1 MKQIYQVTHVELQN
15 LQPKSDVYL
24 RVKMD
29 ISGRQSVWSH
39 WVNVSMPPPCEFAKS
54 LMRKLYII
62 NYYYYCY
69 YYYYCCYYCCY
80 YYVLV

>member
-54 LMRKLYII
+54 LMRKLLASERSERATIR
-62 NYYYYCY
+62 CS
-69 YYYYCCYYCCY
+69 
-80 YYVLV
+80 LWKS